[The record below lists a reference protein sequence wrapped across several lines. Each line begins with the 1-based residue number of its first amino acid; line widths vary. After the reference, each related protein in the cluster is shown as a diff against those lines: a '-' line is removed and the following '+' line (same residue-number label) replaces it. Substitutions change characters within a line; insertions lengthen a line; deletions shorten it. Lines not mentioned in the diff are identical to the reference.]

1 MSLRCSAWHADHM
14 KRAAPILLLSWALL
28 SLVGCSST
36 TTPPEPGKT
45 AAAASSATPA
55 SGTATTD
62 SAAGRFP
69 DIRDASATRTDEGT
83 WTFEVTVSS
92 PYDSPERYA
101 DGWRIMADDQV
112 FGEKTLTHDHAGEQ
126 PFTRTQTGVQIP
138 EDVST
143 VTVQGRDLENGYGG
157 STLEVSL
164 GN

>member
-1 MSLRCSAWHADHM
+1 MPHR
-14 KRAAPILLLSWALL
+14 
-28 SLVGCSST
+28 SS
-36 TTPPEPGKT
+36 GR
-45 AAAASSATPA
+45 
-55 SGTATTD
+55 ATTD

-101 DGWRIMADDQV
+101 DGWRIVADDQV

-143 VTVQGRDLENGYGG
+143 VTVQGRDLENGFGG